1 MVALYSATLFVSA
14 ALLFL
19 VQPMFARL
27 VLPLL
32 GGSPSVWNTAMV
44 FYQAVLLAG
53 YAYAHL
59 CTARLGVVRHAN
71 WHVLLV
77 LVPLA
82 LLPIAIPPGWT
93 PPAYGN
99 PEPWLLALMVVAV
112 GAPFFAVSTPSP
124 LLQRWLA
131 ASGHRRAADPYFL
144 YAASNLGS
152 LLAMLSYP
160 LWLEPNLSSRRQTRL
175 PRA

>member
-44 FYQAVLLAG
+44 FYQAMLLAG

-59 CTARLGVVRHAN
+59 CTARLGVVRHAS

-93 PPAYGN
+93 PPADGN
-99 PEPWLLALMVVAV
+99 PGPWLLALMVVAV
-112 GAPFFAVSTPSP
+112 GAPFFAVSTTSP
-124 LLQRWLA
+124 LLQRWFA

-144 YAASNLGS
+144 YAASNPGS
-152 LLAMLSYP
+152 LLALLSYP

>member
-1 MVALYSATLFVSA
+1 M
-14 ALLFL
+14 
-19 VQPMFARL
+19 
-27 VLPLL
+27 
-32 GGSPSVWNTAMV
+32 
-44 FYQAVLLAG
+44 
-53 YAYAHL
+53 
-59 CTARLGVVRHAN
+59 VRHAN

-93 PPAYGN
+93 PPADDN

-112 GAPFFAVSTPSP
+112 GAPFFAVSTTSP
-124 LLQRWLA
+124 LLQRWFA

-152 LLAMLSYP
+152 LLALLSYP